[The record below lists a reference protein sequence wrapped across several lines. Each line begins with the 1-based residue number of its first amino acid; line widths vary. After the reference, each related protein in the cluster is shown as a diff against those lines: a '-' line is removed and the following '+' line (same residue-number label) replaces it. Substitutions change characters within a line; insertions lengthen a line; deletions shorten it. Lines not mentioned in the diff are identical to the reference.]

1 MGKKHRQNW
10 QRNLPLSK
18 DTNFINSIHHFVP
31 DDFEYYVP
39 NWLEKYVD
47 NEEIENIGWNPPL
60 ALKEMCCRLLNFW
73 RIEYVTLANN
83 GMPLKSYKPEVAQ
96 KILKRKIPR
105 LERKKKAAETLMR
118 LMGMRLKDGFNRLD
132 KNEEPRF
139 TYDEIE

>member
-18 DTNFINSIHHFVP
+18 DTNFINSIHYFVP